1 MIKERDI
8 ENLWGKY
15 EKFVKM
21 TDNEN
26 FISFVDNFGQRIVEC
41 SFSQRDKEPFC
52 GVAGL
57 VEYSLELLKNAK
69 NIATAIGYEFTTQ
82 SLVKTCFL
90 TELGRIGTFHEDRLV
105 VCTSDWHKEKL
116 GQYYD
121 WNEECEKYNIQD
133 MSLFHAQRERINLSW
148 EEWQAIHLSR
158 DFTSDENRFYSGHRN
173 RLSIIINLAKQVTL
187 KNEFDKIKGIYTV
200 PF

>member
-1 MIKERDI
+1 MIKDRDI
-8 ENLWGKY
+8 KNLWEKY
-15 EKFVKM
+15 DRFVKM
-21 TDNEN
+21 TDDES
-26 FISFVDNFGQRIVEC
+26 FIAFVSSFEQRIVEC

-69 NIATAIGYEFTTQ
+69 NISSAIGYEFTTQ
-82 SLVKTCFL
+82 SLIKTCFL
-90 TELGRIGTFHEDRLV
+90 TEIGRIGTFQEDRFV
-105 VCTSDWHKEKL
+105 ICTSDWHKDKL

-133 MSLFHAQRERINLSW
+133 MSMFHSQRAGIVLSW

-158 DFTSDENRFYSGHRN
+158 DFTSDENRFYSDHRN
-173 RLSIIINLAKQVTL
+173 RLAIVINLAKQVTL